1 MQETWVQS
9 LGWEDPLEKGKAT
22 HSSILAWRIPWREE
36 PGGLQSLGS
45 QRVRHDWVTNT
56 CREKGKQQPQQQQPL
71 PITSKITRWMGS
83 ATHRNHLGLCTN
95 RSGQGD
101 KTLAATVSEKNIT
114 YYSYLILT
122 SKLWPSQAILKPTYF
137 YLSDLEMLIQ
147 CKLYNPCYKN
157 YAHSCLSEA
166 EGSSVNICLLHVH
179 LLWLLLFFPCKGGKA
194 GMSFVN
200 ISRKKPLKEKIF
212 HTLAYSLLTSK
223 MLTRI

>member
-1 MQETWVQS
+1 MNPWLQVMKGNAGSGVGHSVCS
-9 LGWEDPLEKGKAT
+9 LHRDQLFLRRQCREPFCLMLG
-22 HSSILAWRIPWREE
+22 SYLAWKA
-36 PGGLQSLGS
+36 PGNMSRGGSLHCSVRKVEITQISPVGS
-45 QRVRHDWVTNT
+45 WLN
-56 CREKGKQQPQQQQPL
+56 
-71 PITSKITRWMGS
+71 
-83 ATHRNHLGLCTN
+83 
-95 RSGQGD
+95 
-101 KTLAATVSEKNIT
+101 
-114 YYSYLILT
+114 
-122 SKLWPSQAILKPTYF
+122 KLWPSQAILKPTYF

-194 GMSFVN
+194 GISFVN

>member
-9 LGWEDPLEKGKAT
+9 LGWEDLLEKGVAI
-22 HSSILAWRIPWREE
+22 HSSILAWRIPGTEE
-36 PGGLQSLGS
+36 PGGLQSIGS

-56 CREKGKQQPQQQQPL
+56 HREKGKQQLQQTFS
-71 PITSKITRWMGS
+71 ITSKITRWMGS
-83 ATHRNHLGLCTN
+83 ATHRNHLGLCTY

-122 SKLWPSQAILKPTYF
+122 SKLWSSQTILKPYF

-157 YAHSCLSEA
+157 YAYSCLSEA

-179 LLWLLLFFPCKGGKA
+179 SLWLLLSFPCKGVKA
-194 GMSFVN
+194 RISFAN

-212 HTLAYSLLTSK
+212 SHFSLFTSN
-223 MLTRI
+223 